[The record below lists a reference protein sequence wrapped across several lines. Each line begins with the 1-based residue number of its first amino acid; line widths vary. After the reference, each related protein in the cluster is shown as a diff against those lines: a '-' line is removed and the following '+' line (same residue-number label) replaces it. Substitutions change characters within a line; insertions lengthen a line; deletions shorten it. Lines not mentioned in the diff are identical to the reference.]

1 MIFSFFLQI
10 SNHMWADQYTVR
22 MPWSHQDPWSPNNNI
37 DLDVFD
43 RTLDFIAERKFNMIV
58 IDVGDGVKLTSH
70 SEIAAPDAWSI
81 DFLRGKLDEIR
92 ARGIEPVP
100 KLNFSCAHNVWQ
112 KEWRYRV
119 GLPEYLPFCRD
130 IIKEVSEIFDHPRF
144 FHLGLD
150 EETAEHQKTRGM
162 SIVRNEPVFWE
173 HAYALFDECEKN
185 GARPWVFSDY
195 YWHHPEVFEKKMPKS
210 VIQSNWYYGAYD
222 TRPDFPS
229 RYRMVTFHRL
239 DELGYDQ
246 IPVTS
251 AFSNAQSPIQCMG
264 YCKGAISPEHLLG
277 FNAIPWHN
285 TAADEYYSLIH
296 DAERCWQGRKRYFP
310 ETV

>member
-70 SEIAAPDAWSI
+70 PEIAAPDAWSI
-81 DFLRGKLDEIR
+81 DFLRGKLDE
-92 ARGIEPVP
+92 
-100 KLNFSCAHNVWQ
+100 
-112 KEWRYRV
+112 
-119 GLPEYLPFCRD
+119 
-130 IIKEVSEIFDHPRF
+130 
-144 FHLGLD
+144 
-150 EETAEHQKTRGM
+150 
-162 SIVRNEPVFWE
+162 
-173 HAYALFDECEKN
+173 
-185 GARPWVFSDY
+185 
-195 YWHHPEVFEKKMPKS
+195 
-210 VIQSNWYYGAYD
+210 
-222 TRPDFPS
+222 
-229 RYRMVTFHRL
+229 
-239 DELGYDQ
+239 LGYDQ

-251 AFSNAQSPIQCMG
+251 AFSNARSPIQCMG

-285 TAADEYYSLIH
+285 TTADEYYSLIH
-296 DAERCWQGRKRYFP
+296 DADRSWQGRRTYFP
-310 ETV
+310 ETL

>member
-10 SNHMWADQYTVR
+10 SNHMWADEYTVR

-37 DLDVFD
+37 DLNVFD

-70 SEIAAPDAWSI
+70 PEIAAPDAWSI
-81 DFLRGKLDEIR
+81 DFLRGKLAEIR

-112 KEWRYRV
+112 KEWRYKV

-162 SIVRNEPVFWE
+162 SIVRNEPVFWA
-173 HAYALFDECEKN
+173 HAYALFEECEKN

-195 YWHHPEVFEKKMPKS
+195 HWHHPEVFEKKMPKS

-229 RYRMVTFHRL
+229 RYRMVTFNRL

-264 YCKGAISPEHLLG
+264 YCKGVISPEHLLG

-310 ETV
+310 ETL